1 MAGMARLRPTQT
13 NLLVRLAE
21 NSEDAWTEF
30 LAMYERAILG
40 LGRKQGLQDA
50 DAQDTM
56 QEVLIARSSTKAN
69 SIPRPALRGT
79 RSSDPSIRKLRA
91 F

>member
-1 MAGMARLRPTQT
+1 MARLPQT
-13 NLLVRLAE
+13 RTTLLVRLSE

-30 LAMYERAILG
+30 LAVYEWAILG
-40 LGRKQGLQDA
+40 LCRKQGLQDA

-69 SIPRPALRGT
+69 SIPRPAVRGT
-79 RSSDPSIRKLRA
+79 RSAGLSIRKLRA
-91 F
+91 L